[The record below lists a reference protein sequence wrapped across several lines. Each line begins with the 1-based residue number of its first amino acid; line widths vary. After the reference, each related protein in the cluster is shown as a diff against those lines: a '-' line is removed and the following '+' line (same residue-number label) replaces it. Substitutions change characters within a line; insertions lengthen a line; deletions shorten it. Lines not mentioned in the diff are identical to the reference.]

1 MNTNGKTQNR
11 MTRDSEFLDIY
22 HEALQM
28 MLASGVTNPRR
39 AAIRCAL
46 QQGKPRYTVS
56 FDRAYPVVC
65 TILNKGSVPVKTA
78 LKRAF
83 WQELA
88 DKVAQVRQLA
98 PVSIATALDF
108 VLRHGHPSSYFIDED
123 YAYWN
128 TYRASRERRARR
140 LKQMRV
146 A

>member
-1 MNTNGKTQNR
+1 MKTNGKTQNR

-28 MLASGVTNPRR
+28 MLAARVNNPRR

-46 QQGKPRYTVS
+46 QQGRPRYTVS

-65 TILNKGSVPVKTA
+65 EIINKGTMPVKKA
-78 LKRAF
+78 VKQAF
-83 WQELA
+83 WRELA
-88 DKVAQVRQLA
+88 QQVIVVRSHA
-98 PVSIATALDF
+98 PVSIAAALDF
-108 VLRHGHPSSYFIDED
+108 VLRNGRSSQFFVDED

-128 TYRASRERRARR
+128 TYRASRERREKR
-140 LKQMRV
+140 LRQLRV